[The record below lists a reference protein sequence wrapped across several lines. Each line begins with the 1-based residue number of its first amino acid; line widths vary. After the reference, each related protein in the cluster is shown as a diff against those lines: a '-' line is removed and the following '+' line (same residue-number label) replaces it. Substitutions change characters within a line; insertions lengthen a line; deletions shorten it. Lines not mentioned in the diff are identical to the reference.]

1 MAVPIDEKH
10 IYYPRNSGDATSV
23 FNILKRW
30 LPSEL
35 VLEVLEHAE
44 YWLVSRIS
52 RAEEMQYK
60 ERDCHGQTPYL
71 TAAPIQGERY
81 PVKKIRITIWSHDQ
95 GWSIYPQ
102 DHGTFNNSWTWFDLG
117 ITRPAGREDISKDAN
132 LRLATNVHASKKTMC
147 HEITYRRDQN
157 LRWVQNLE
165 PGDSI
170 SIIPR
175 ALFPGWRNFVE
186 KACIEIYT
194 TPILIEYYVNRC
206 PRSYP
211 TLANNSGA
219 TRRKAKRL
227 LRKFLGAGRKL

>member
-1 MAVPIDEKH
+1 MADPTDEKH

-23 FNILKRW
+23 FKILKRW

-81 PVKKIRITIWSHDQ
+81 P

-175 ALFPGWRNFVE
+175 ALFPGWSNFVE

-206 PRSYP
+206 PRSYL